1 MKMEIGAM
9 PQIRFCGSENNAIFQ
24 IRRIRRRISIHT
36 TNILARR
43 IRFVGEHFS
52 GTINIISSAYIS
64 RRISKTISRKTS
76 KINPPDRFH
85 KKGNATAWTTI
96 AWYWQGYT
104 TTLLSSL
111 QGIVPPIK
119 YQNLMYFP

>member
-1 MKMEIGAM
+1 MEIGAM

-24 IRRIRRRISIHT
+24 IRRIR
-36 TNILARR
+36 
-43 IRFVGEHFS
+43 
-52 GTINIISSAYIS
+52 

-111 QGIVPPIK
+111 QGIVLPIK
-119 YQNLMYFP
+119 YQNLIYFP